1 MTKRVRVVVVDD
13 SAVCRELLRG
23 LLEADGDIDVVGEAA
38 SGEAAGTII
47 AQVRPDLATID
58 IQMPGVGGLGAIA
71 RIMAETPLPILVVTG
86 QPRHAE
92 AELTF
97 AAVQLGA
104 LDLALK
110 PDVHQAPEAARL
122 RAKVRQLAGVPVV
135 RHVGAHREVK
145 PQPTRSPAL
154 GVGVS
159 SACRIVGIGA
169 SAGGPAACASV
180 LAHLD
185 SHFGAA
191 VALVQHLPKG
201 FSGSFAG
208 FLAQRMTLEVEVVR
222 TSATPRPRVVF
233 LAPDD
238 QHLIAVPGGML
249 VAIDGPA
256 MGGHRP
262 AVNALFESLATVY
275 GPAAAGVVLSGI
287 GDDGATGLLAMRQR
301 GALTLVQDEASS
313 IVYGMP
319 RAAFE
324 LRAAQLSLPPDAIG
338 RALNG
343 FGSLPLAAAGLR

>member
-1 MTKRVRVVVVDD
+1 MTCVRVVVVDD
-13 SAVCRELLRG
+13 SAVCRELLRS
-23 LLEADGDIDVVGEAA
+23 LLEADGDIQVVGEGA
-38 SGEAAGTII
+38 SGEAACSVI
-47 AQVRPDLATID
+47 AQLQPDLATID

-71 RIMAETPLPILVVTG
+71 RIMADTPLPILVVTG

-110 PDVHQAPEAARL
+110 PDMHDASEAARL
-122 RAKVRQLAGVPVV
+122 RSKVRQLASVPVV
-135 RHVGAHREVK
+135 RHVGAHRDAEPWPVRK
-145 PQPTRSPAL
+145 PTADGR
-154 GVGVS
+154 VS

-185 SHFGAA
+185 SHFCAA

-201 FSGSFAG
+201 FSQSFAG
-208 FLAQRMTLEVEVVR
+208 FLAQRIELEVEVVR
-222 TSATPRPRVVF
+222 SSAKPRPRVVF
-233 LAPDD
+233 IAPDD
-238 QHLIAVPGGML
+238 QHLIAAPGGTL
-249 VAIDGPA
+249 VATEGPPL
-256 MGGHRP
+256 GGHRP
-262 AVNALFESLATVY
+262 SVNALFESLATVY
-275 GPAAAGVVLSGI
+275 GPAAAGVILSGI
-287 GDDGATGLLAMRQR
+287 GDDGASGLLAMRQR

-343 FGSLPLAAAGLR
+343 FGAMPIATAGPR

>member
-1 MTKRVRVVVVDD
+1 MKNVRVVVVDD
-13 SAVCRELLRG
+13 SAVCRELLRA
-23 LLEADGDIDVVGEAA
+23 LLEAEGDIEVVGEAA
-38 SGEAAGTII
+38 SGEAACTVI
-47 AQVRPDLATID
+47 AELRPHLATID

-86 QPRHAE
+86 QPRQAE

-110 PDVHQAPEAARL
+110 PDVQQTSEAAGL
-122 RAKVRQLAGVPVV
+122 RNKVRELAFIPVV
-135 RHVGAHREVK
+135 RHVRANRDRT
-145 PQPTRSPAL
+145 PQPVHARVPEAGANS
-154 GVGVS
+154 G
-159 SACRIVGIGA
+159 CRLVGIGA

-185 SHFGAA
+185 SQFSAA

-201 FSGSFAG
+201 FANSFAR
-208 FLAQRMTLEVEVVR
+208 FLSDRIELEVEVVH
-222 TSATPRPRVVF
+222 TSAKPRPRVVY

-238 QHLIAVPGGML
+238 QHLIATPGGAL
-249 VAIDGPA
+249 VAFDGPPVR
-256 MGGHRP
+256 GHRP
-262 AVNALFESLATVY
+262 AVNALFESLASVY

-287 GDDGATGLLAMRQR
+287 GDDGASGLLAMRQR
-301 GALTLVQDEASS
+301 GALTLTQDEASS

-338 RALNG
+338 RALSG
-343 FGSLPLAAAGLR
+343 FGATPMSTVGPR